1 MQGMELPTLV
11 PIEYRGELVALV
23 SPTRIHIVSPRLRC
37 CPSDD
42 HDFRFVTFMCL
53 CCGEALN
60 GRLPG
65 AYSNAI
71 AEAWAERAMRAAGA
85 AVDETDGRL

>member
-1 MQGMELPTLV
+1 MDHPTLV

-23 SPTRIHIVSPRLRC
+23 SPTRIHIVSPRLRA
-37 CPSDD
+37 CPPED

-65 AYSNAI
+65 PYSNDI
-71 AEAWAERAMRAAGA
+71 GEMWAERAMHTAGERTNGS
-85 AVDETDGRL
+85 DT